1 LKGNKGGNQL
11 RKWLKEIRE
20 KKGLSQYQ
28 VAKQARL
35 SQSYYAGIESGNR
48 GHKLPVKTAKRIAN
62 VLGFN
67 WTRFY
72 ETEEAVKT
80 GTDD

>member
-1 LKGNKGGNQL
+1 M

-35 SQSYYAGIESGNR
+35 SQSYYAGIESGDR

-80 GTDD
+80 ETND

>member
-1 LKGNKGGNQL
+1 M

-35 SQSYYAGIESGNR
+35 SQSYYAGIESGDR

-80 GTDD
+80 ETDD

>member
-1 LKGNKGGNQL
+1 M

-35 SQSYYAGIESGNR
+35 SQSYYAGIESGDS
-48 GHKLPVKTAKRIAN
+48 GHKLPVKSAKRIAN

-80 GTDD
+80 ETND

>member
-1 LKGNKGGNQL
+1 M

>member
-1 LKGNKGGNQL
+1 M

-28 VAKQARL
+28 VAEQARL
-35 SQSYYAGIESGNR
+35 SQSYYAGIESGDR

-80 GTDD
+80 ETDD

>member
-1 LKGNKGGNQL
+1 M

-28 VAKQARL
+28 VAEQAKL
-35 SQSYYAGIESGNR
+35 SQSYYAGIESGDR
-48 GHKLPVKTAKRIAN
+48 GHKLPVKTAKRIAS

-80 GTDD
+80 ETND

>member
-1 LKGNKGGNQL
+1 M

-35 SQSYYAGIESGNR
+35 SQSYYAGIESGDR

-80 GTDD
+80 EADD

>member
-1 LKGNKGGNQL
+1 M

-35 SQSYYAGIESGNR
+35 SQSYYAGIESGDR
-48 GHKLPVKTAKRIAN
+48 GHKLPVRTAKRIAD
-62 VLGFN
+62 VLAFE

-72 ETEEAVKT
+72 ETEENKKT
-80 GTDD
+80 STEN

>member
-1 LKGNKGGNQL
+1 M

-28 VAKQARL
+28 VAEQARL
-35 SQSYYAGIESGNR
+35 SQSYYAGIESGDR